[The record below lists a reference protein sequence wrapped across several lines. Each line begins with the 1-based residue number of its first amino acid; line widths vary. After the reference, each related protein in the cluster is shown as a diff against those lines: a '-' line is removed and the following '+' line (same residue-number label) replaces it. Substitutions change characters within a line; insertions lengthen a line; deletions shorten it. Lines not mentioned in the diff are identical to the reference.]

1 MSAASAKGAVGV
13 VGLGIMGGAIAKNLV
28 AAGWPVVGYD
38 IDAARTAEA
47 KAAGVE
53 TVANA
58 GALAA
63 AAETIITSLPT
74 PAALDLTVQAIAGAK
89 VPRRVVVEAST
100 FSLDDKARAQAAL
113 RAAGHVLL
121 DCPLSGT
128 GSQAR
133 RKDLVIY
140 ASGETASIAAL
151 QPLFADFSRQA
162 YDLGA
167 FGNGTKMKFVANLL

>member
-1 MSAASAKGAVGV
+1 MAAPMRPKPATPTC
-13 VGLGIMGGAIAKNLV
+13 IAFASRLF
-28 AAGWPVVGYD
+28 
-38 IDAARTAEA
+38 AR
-47 KAAGVE
+47 
-53 TVANA
+53 
-58 GALAA
+58 ALARRSIA
-63 AAETIITSLPT
+63 ANVCALAGAAETIITSLPT

-151 QPLFADFSRQA
+151 QPLFADF
-162 YDLGA
+162 
-167 FGNGTKMKFVANLL
+167 